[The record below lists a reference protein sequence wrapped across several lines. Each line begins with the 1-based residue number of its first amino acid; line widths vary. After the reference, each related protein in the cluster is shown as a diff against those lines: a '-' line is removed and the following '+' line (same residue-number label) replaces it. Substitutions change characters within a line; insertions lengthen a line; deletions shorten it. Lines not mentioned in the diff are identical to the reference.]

1 MTEISI
7 IIVTYHNED
16 TIKKCINSIFK
27 KSSEKIEIIVV
38 DNSENLLTINIIK
51 SLNNDKIKIIKPK
64 NNIGF
69 AKGCNL
75 GAKNAEGKY
84 YMFLNPD
91 TIFLND
97 ICTILKKF
105 IDENKKCGAVGPQF
119 WDPINKTVEKTCRNL
134 PNFYTLFL
142 QSTGLEKFSNYYI
155 LKKFSH
161 DEIKTVGQIIGAC
174 FFVRKDIFEK
184 LNGFDERFFIYFEEV
199 DFCKRLIDLG
209 YKVYFN
215 PFAKILHYK
224 GSSCEN
230 IKFVK
235 RMIVQ
240 FRISRTLYFEK
251 HFGFWGKI
259 ISIFFNKIEGFI
271 KGNIFLFLSLIKRD
285 KYYFEKS
292 KGYFKV
298 LLYV

>member
-1 MTEISI
+1 MIEISI
-7 IIVTYHNED
+7 IIVTYHNEN
-16 TIKKCINSIFK
+16 TIIKCITSILNNTLNKF
-27 KSSEKIEIIVV
+27 EIIIV
-38 DNSENLLTINIIK
+38 DNSENNLTLNKIK
-51 SLNNDKIKIIKPK
+51 SLDSNLIKIIKPK
-64 NNIGF
+64 NNLGF

-75 GAKNAEGKY
+75 GAKIAIGKY
-84 YMFLNPD
+84 YMFVNPD
-91 TIFLND
+91 TIFLNN
-97 ICTILKKF
+97 ICGILKKF
-105 IDENKKCGAVGPQF
+105 CEENKKCGGVGPQL
-119 WDPINKTVEKTCRNL
+119 WNPTNKTTEKTCRNL

-142 QSTGLEKFSNYYI
+142 QSTALERFSNYYI
-155 LKKFSH
+155 LRKFSH

-174 FFVRKDIFEK
+174 FFVRKGIFEK

-209 YKVYFN
+209 HKVYFN
-215 PFAKILHYK
+215 PFAKILHYR

-230 IKFVK
+230 IKVIEK
-235 RMIVQ
+235 MTIQ

-271 KGNIFLFLSLIKRD
+271 KGNIFLFLSLIKKN

-298 LLYV
+298 FLYV